1 MAKKIKIVCYN
12 QVEFWSSRKKA
23 LEFYRKACRACEGSE
38 RDRYLNI
45 VWDLED
51 NKDTCHDG
59 SSLPIAV
66 LESNNLICKTDAP
79 DGTRD
84 FGGKIWYP
92 KH

>member
-51 NKDTCHDG
+51 KKPICHDG
-59 SSLPIAV
+59 SSLPYDV
-66 LESNNLICKTDAP
+66 LAKNNLVMKVGSA

-92 KH
+92 IK